1 MKVSGLD
8 GIAGLGAARKEKL
21 MKVFGSI
28 KSVREASVDEIIAQS
43 GLPPVVAQAVFN
55 TLHQS

>member
-1 MKVSGLD
+1 LD

-28 KSVREASVDEIIAQS
+28 KSLREASVEEILAQS

>member
-21 MKVFGSI
+21 MKAFGSI
-28 KSVREASVDEIIAQS
+28 KSLREASLDEIVTQS
-43 GLPPVVAQAVFN
+43 GVPLVVSQAVFN
-55 TLHQS
+55 ALHQS